1 MTPSP
6 VRRRLPPAE
15 RREEILKA
23 ATELI
28 AASGFKGVTLEAFAA
43 ACGMTKAGLL
53 HHFRS
58 REDLLIAVLERR
70 DTLDLASVADTL
82 EPAPDAAVARAVM
95 SGFVRRNLAQRS
107 LVQLYTVLSAEALD
121 PAHPAHAYFRTRL
134 SEGRAM
140 LESYLLA
147 WHPRPGQAAVD
158 LLAFLDGLQ
167 LNWLRDAG
175 IDFLAQWEAFAD
187 RFFAT

>member
-1 MTPSP
+1 MTPAP
-6 VRRRLPPAE
+6 GRRRLPVAE
-15 RREEILKA
+15 RREEILQA

-58 REDLLIAVLERR
+58 REELLIAVLERR
-70 DTLDLASVADTL
+70 DTLDLANVVETF
-82 EPAPDAAVARAVM
+82 EPAPDPATARAIM

-107 LVQLYTVLSAEALD
+107 LVQLYTMLSAEALD

-134 SEGRAM
+134 AEGRAM
-140 LESYLLA
+140 IERYLLA
-147 WHPRPGQAAVD
+147 WHPRPDRAAVD

-167 LNWLRDAG
+167 LNWLRDDG
-175 IDFLAQWEAFAD
+175 IDFLAQWEDFAD
-187 RFFAT
+187 RFFAP

>member
-1 MTPSP
+1 
-6 VRRRLPPAE
+6 
-15 RREEILKA
+15 
-23 ATELI
+23 
-28 AASGFKGVTLEAFAA
+28 
-43 ACGMTKAGLL
+43 
-53 HHFRS
+53 
-58 REDLLIAVLERR
+58 
-70 DTLDLASVADTL
+70 
-82 EPAPDAAVARAVM
+82 M

-121 PAHPAHAYFRTRL
+121 PAHPAHAYFQTRL

-140 LESYLLA
+140 LERYLLA

-175 IDFLAQWEAFAD
+175 IDFLAQWETFAD
-187 RFFAT
+187 RFFAA

>member
-1 MTPSP
+1 MTPAP
-6 VRRRLPPAE
+6 GRRRLPVAE
-15 RREEILKA
+15 RREEILQA

-58 REDLLIAVLERR
+58 REELLIAVLERR
-70 DTLDLASVADTL
+70 DTLDLANVVETF
-82 EPAPDAAVARAVM
+82 EPAPDPATARAIM

-107 LVQLYTVLSAEALD
+107 LVQLYTMLSAEALD

-134 SEGRAM
+134 AEGRTM
-140 LESYLLA
+140 IERYLLA
-147 WHPRPGQAAVD
+147 WHPRPDRAAVD

-167 LNWLRDAG
+167 LNWLRDDG
-175 IDFLAQWEAFAD
+175 IDFLAQWEDFAD
-187 RFFAT
+187 RFFAP